1 MISIVA
7 KLFGMLLLAIVSYSI
22 IAYMSY
28 STLTE
33 LKHDYAILQN
43 KTTPFVKKIDELKQD
58 ILKIQIQ
65 MLSSGI
71 KLENQKVLD
80 SYNNEFNKKVKDV
93 RSLLDSFDDPDFN
106 KDSIKETLDSL
117 VKRYKNF
124 FSIAKS
130 FIGIMKEMPE
140 EAQYEIEPVEQMYSL
155 LQKDMTKLVSDV
167 TLYQDKISNNIEK
180 KFDSQISQN
189 IMITIVVMLILT
201 VIAFI
206 TMLTIKSSINSLST
220 WLSHISANKDLTAT
234 LEDNGK
240 IDAEILKV
248 RDDVQVILNAFNHAL
263 TEVVKSAN
271 DSADVSSKVKE
282 VSVDIGD
289 SSQNISNSLIEAVSH
304 GNHIIDT
311 LDEAQQKS
319 ESTKDSLENVS
330 NVLSVVDAKMDEL
343 TDFVDVTV
351 SKEEEIAIKIE
362 ALSRNAEEV
371 KNVLGIISDIADQT
385 NLLALNAAIE
395 AARAGEHGRGFAV
408 VADEVR
414 KLAEKTQTSLRDIEA
429 TISILTQEIMNASE
443 DISKNSKEIQKLSD
457 ISREVSSSIEETN
470 QITNEV
476 TSSVLDNIEISNL
489 VNSNTKSLIKENS
502 LIETA
507 SVQNKK
513 ETEIINNEVELLIN
527 SNSALLKSLSQF
539 IIKGD

>member
-7 KLFGMLLLAIVSYSI
+7 KLLGMLLLAIISYSF

-28 STLTE
+28 STLTG
-33 LKHDYAILQN
+33 LKSDYSILQY
-43 KTTPFVKKIDELKQD
+43 KTTPFVKKVDELKQD

-71 KLENQKVLD
+71 KLENSTVLD
-80 SYNNEFNKKVKDV
+80 TYDKEFNNKVKEV
-93 RSLLDSFDDPDFN
+93 RSLLATFNDPNFD
-106 KDSIKETLDSL
+106 KKSITSTLDSL
-117 VKRYKNF
+117 EKRYKNF
-124 FSIAKS
+124 LSIAKS

-140 EAQYEIEPVEQMYSL
+140 EGQYEIEPVEQMYSL
-155 LQKDMTKLVSDV
+155 LQKDMLKLVNDV
-167 TLYQDKISNNIEK
+167 SNYQNKISNNIEK

-189 IMITIVVMLILT
+189 IIVTIIVMLILA
-201 VIAFI
+201 VIAFV
-206 TMLTIKSSINSLST
+206 TMITIKNSINTLSK
-220 WLSHISANKDLTAT
+220 WLSNISANKDLTAKFT
-234 LEDNGK
+234 DNAM

-248 RDDVQVILNAFNHAL
+248 RDDVQIILDAFSNALN
-263 TEVVKSAN
+263 EVVKSAN

-282 VSVDIGD
+282 VSEDIGN

-311 LDEAQQKS
+311 LDEAQNKS
-319 ESTKDSLENVS
+319 ESTKESLENVS
-330 NVLSVVDAKMDEL
+330 NVLGVVDTKMDEL
-343 TDFVDVTV
+343 TEFVDVTV
-351 SKEEEIAIKIE
+351 SKEEEMAIKIE
-362 ALSRNAEEV
+362 ALSKNAEEV

-443 DISKNSKEIQKLSD
+443 DISKNSKEIQKLTD
-457 ISREVSSSIEETN
+457 ISNEVSSSIEETK

-502 LIETA
+502 VIETA
-507 SVQNKK
+507 SIQNKK